1 MASWRA
7 ALGSVRAR
15 ATVAAVGVVAIAAV
29 PGAFGLVERLRSSME
44 KSIESTELAQAGQV
58 ASLVRRGA
66 SLEQLPL
73 PSEDYLT
80 QVVDATGIVRAASE
94 RLAGAPALVAGA
106 PSPDHPGVALA
117 HLERLPTGVEGPW
130 LLVSVPAVRPQA
142 GKWTVHV
149 VASLRGVETSVHT
162 AAVGLELG
170 LPALVLLVGVTAWV
184 LAGRALRPVEAVRA
198 GAAEIARRAAGQ
210 RVPEPPAG
218 DEVARL
224 ARTMNEMLE
233 RLEASAARE
242 RRFVADA
249 SHELRSP
256 LAAIQAHLD
265 VALAH
270 PERADWVATATEIS
284 LEVQR
289 MQRIVEDLMLLARAE
304 ESAGA
309 LRLGPVDLDELVL
322 AEARRL
328 RDRGRVEVD
337 VSRVSG
343 ARISGDRDRLNQVV
357 RNLLVNAER
366 HASRLVRI
374 ELGVAGAEA
383 VLAVADD
390 GPGIPAA
397 DRERVFER
405 FTRLDEARSRG
416 QGGTGLGL
424 AIARQI
430 VEAHGGTITVA
441 DQDTGARLVVRLP
454 AGS

>member
-1 MASWRA
+1 M
-7 ALGSVRAR
+7 
-15 ATVAAVGVVAIAAV
+15 AAVGVVAIAAI

-44 KSIESTELAQAGQV
+44 ESIESAELAQAMQV

-66 SLEQLPL
+66 PLDELPL

-80 QVVDATGIVRAASE
+80 QVVDATGVVRAASE
-94 RLAGAPALVAGA
+94 GLLGAPALVPGR
-106 PSPDHPGVALA
+106 PSPDHPGAAVA

-130 LLVSVPAVRPQA
+130 LQVSIAAVGPQ
-142 GKWTVHV
+142 GRWTVHV
-149 VASLRGVETSVHT
+149 VASLRSAETSVHS
-162 AAVGLELG
+162 AAVGLEIG
-170 LPALVLLVGVTAWV
+170 LPALVLLVGATAWV

-198 GAAEIARRAAGQ
+198 GAAEIARRALGQ
-210 RVPEPPAG
+210 RVPEPPAPAR

-233 RLEASAARE
+233 RLEASAERE

-270 PERADWVATATEIS
+270 PERADWVATANEIS

-343 ARISGDRDRLNQVV
+343 ARIDGDRDRLNQVV

-374 ELGVAGAEA
+374 ELGVAGDEA
-383 VLAVADD
+383 VLVVADD

-441 DQDTGARLVVRLP
+441 EQDAGARLVVRLP
-454 AGS
+454 VGS

>member
-1 MASWRA
+1 M
-7 ALGSVRAR
+7 
-15 ATVAAVGVVAIAAV
+15 AAVGVIAIAAI
-29 PGAFGLVERLRSSME
+29 PAAFGLVERLRSSME
-44 KSIESTELAQAGQV
+44 DSIESAELAQAMQV

-66 SLEQLPL
+66 PLDELPL

-94 RLAGAPALVAGA
+94 GLLGAPALVPGR
-106 PSPDHPGVALA
+106 PSPDHPGAAVA

-130 LLVSVPAVRPQA
+130 LQVSIPVVGSQGR
-142 GKWTVHV
+142 WTVYV
-149 VASLRGVETSVHT
+149 VASLRSAETSVHT
-162 AAVGLELG
+162 AAVGLEIG
-170 LPALVLLVGVTAWV
+170 LPALVLLVGATAWV

-198 GAAEIARRAAGQ
+198 GAAEIARRALGQ
-210 RVPEPPAG
+210 RVPEPPAR

-233 RLEASAARE
+233 RLEASAERE

-256 LAAIQAHLD
+256 LAAIQAQLD

-270 PERADWVATATEIS
+270 PERADWVATANEIS

-343 ARISGDRDRLNQVV
+343 ARIGGDRDRLNQVV

-366 HASRLVRI
+366 HARRLVRI
-374 ELGVAGAEA
+374 ELGVAGDEA
-383 VLAVADD
+383 VLVVADD
-390 GPGIPAA
+390 GPGIPAG

-441 DQDTGARLVVRLP
+441 EQDAGARLVVRLP
-454 AGS
+454 VGS

>member
-1 MASWRA
+1 M
-7 ALGSVRAR
+7 
-15 ATVAAVGVVAIAAV
+15 AAVGVVAIAAI
-29 PGAFGLVERLRSSME
+29 PGAFGLVERLRGSME
-44 KSIESTELAQAGQV
+44 ESIESAELAQAMQV
-58 ASLVRRGA
+58 ASLVRKGTP
-66 SLEQLPL
+66 LDELPL

-80 QVVDATGIVRAASE
+80 QVVDATGTVRAASE
-94 RLAGAPALVAGA
+94 GLLGAPALVPGR
-106 PSPDHPGVALA
+106 PSPDHPGVAVA

-130 LLVSVPAVRPQA
+130 LQVSIAAVGPQ
-142 GKWTVHV
+142 GRWTVYV
-149 VASLRGVETSVHT
+149 VASLRSAETSAHT
-162 AAVGLELG
+162 AAVGLEFG
-170 LPALVLLVGVTAWV
+170 LPVLVLLVGATAWV

-198 GAAEIARRAAGQ
+198 GAAEIARRALGQ
-210 RVPEPPAG
+210 RVPEPAAR

-233 RLEASAARE
+233 RLEASAERE

-256 LAAIQAHLD
+256 LAAIQAQLD

-270 PERADWVATATEIS
+270 PERADWVATANEIS

-343 ARISGDRDRLNQVV
+343 ARIDGDRDRLNQVV

-374 ELGVAGAEA
+374 ELGVAGDEA
-383 VLAVADD
+383 VLVVADD

-441 DQDTGARLVVRLP
+441 EQDAGARLVVRLP
-454 AGS
+454 VGS